1 MSWRAQEPI
10 AALEISHFEMKNV
23 IALALLMALGA
34 TAQGKLAPVEPQPA
48 ATSLDDFA
56 ISTGP
61 AGAERDYFRAP
72 PATYAARR
80 TFPCRLQL
88 IIFDKTRLAQSCH

>member
-23 IALALLMALGA
+23 IALALLVALGA

-48 ATSLDDFA
+48 AT
-56 ISTGP
+56 
-61 AGAERDYFRAP
+61 
-72 PATYAARR
+72 
-80 TFPCRLQL
+80 
-88 IIFDKTRLAQSCH
+88 